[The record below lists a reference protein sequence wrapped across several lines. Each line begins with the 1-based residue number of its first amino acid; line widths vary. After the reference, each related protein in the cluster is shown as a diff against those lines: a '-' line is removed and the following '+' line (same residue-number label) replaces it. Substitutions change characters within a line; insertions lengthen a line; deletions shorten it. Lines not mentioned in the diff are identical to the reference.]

1 MEISEKIERA
11 FKDLLTALQTAKLY
25 GEGHLITKNAIEKA
39 YLSLQDVLAGRED
52 LVIGI
57 IGEELAFEK
66 EIFFDLSRLLRQMVV
81 YLKDRDIER
90 ISFGRDLDKEEL
102 YKFISFLTRPKEE
115 TKGKSAELLTLAGIR
130 NISIGKVRSS
140 TSSAAAETPISQEQ
154 LLDLAALYQG
164 SLEQVSLPL
173 AKIMNKEAI
182 DGLSLKLT
190 LNNIIENL
198 GVYYQQLLKL
208 VTLKRY
214 DLGTFTHL
222 LNVSI
227 LSIYFSSKLG
237 FNKDVV
243 MDIGLAALF
252 HDIGK
257 LYISRK
263 TIRKPGALSDTEFAQ
278 MESHTVL
285 GTKLLMQYADTIGIM
300 PVVVSFEHH
309 LRYDLSGYPRFPYKH
324 KQHMASA
331 VVSICDVY
339 DALSQRRSY
348 KADYPSDMIYNIM
361 QRGSGTTFDPGLLDI
376 FFKTMG
382 VWPRG
387 TLIALNDKR
396 IAVVIDENEDDIFL
410 PVVRVIHPQGTEEV
424 INLKENKDI
433 KIDHYLSPWTEGKE
447 FLHLI

>member
-1 MEISEKIERA
+1 
-11 FKDLLTALQTAKLY
+11 
-25 GEGHLITKNAIEKA
+25 
-39 YLSLQDVLAGRED
+39 
-52 LVIGI
+52 
-57 IGEELAFEK
+57 
-66 EIFFDLSRLLRQMVV
+66 
-81 YLKDRDIER
+81 
-90 ISFGRDLDKEEL
+90 
-102 YKFISFLTRPKEE
+102 
-115 TKGKSAELLTLAGIR
+115 
-130 NISIGKVRSS
+130 
-140 TSSAAAETPISQEQ
+140 
-154 LLDLAALYQG
+154 
-164 SLEQVSLPL
+164 
-173 AKIMNKEAI
+173 
-182 DGLSLKLT
+182 
-190 LNNIIENL
+190 
-198 GVYYQQLLKL
+198 
-208 VTLKRY
+208 
-214 DLGTFTHL
+214 
-222 LNVSI
+222 
-227 LSIYFSSKLG
+227 
-237 FNKDVV
+237 
-243 MDIGLAALF
+243 
-252 HDIGK
+252 
-257 LYISRK
+257 
-263 TIRKPGALSDTEFAQ
+263 

-396 IAVVIDENEDDIFL
+396 VAVVIDENEDDIFL